1 MGGKDV
7 PPSPRPKSRRK
18 MNQNKQAR
26 LILFTRYP
34 EPGRTKTRLIPALG
48 AQGAAALQRR
58 MSEAIVTCMVRFAA
72 QYPVSLEI
80 RYADGNQQGMEAWLS
95 SDIPCLDQGEGDLG
109 DRLRLAFAQAFAQG
123 SRQVVVIGA
132 DCPDLTPALL
142 AQAFGA
148 LESRDLVL
156 GPAMDGGYYLIGL
169 NRPAPALFAE
179 IPWGSGEVL
188 TATLNQAQDLNLST
202 HLLEPL
208 ADVDRPE
215 DLRHFDHHPD
225 PR

>member
-7 PPSPRPKSRRK
+7 PPTHANRGK
-18 MNQNKQAR
+18 MDKTGQAR

-58 MSEAIVTCMVRFAA
+58 MSEAIVARMARFAA
-72 QYPVSLEI
+72 QYPVRPEI
-80 RYADGNQQGMEAWLS
+80 RYSDGTQQDMEAWLS
-95 SDIPCLDQGEGDLG
+95 SAIPCLPQGEGNLG
-109 DRLRLAFAQAFAQG
+109 DRLRRAFAQAFAQG
-123 SRQVVVIGA
+123 AQAVVVVGA
-132 DCPDLTPALL
+132 DCPGLTPALF

-148 LESRDLVL
+148 LKQQALVL

-169 NRPAPALFAE
+169 NHPAPDLFAG

-188 TATLNQAQDLNLST
+188 AATLKQARGLALST

-208 ADVDRPE
+208 ADVDRLE
-215 DLRHFDHHPD
+215 DLRHLDHHPD
-225 PR
+225 PQ

>member
-1 MGGKDV
+1 MD
-7 PPSPRPKSRRK
+7 RD
-18 MNQNKQAR
+18 NQAR

-48 AQGAAALQRR
+48 VQGAAALQQR
-58 MSEAIVTCMVRFAA
+58 MSETVISQMVQFAA
-72 QYPVSLEI
+72 NYPVSPEI
-80 RYADGNQQGMEAWLS
+80 RYTDGNQQAMEDWLS

-109 DRLRLAFAQAFAQG
+109 DRLRRAFAQAFAQG
-123 SRQVVVIGA
+123 ARRVVVIGA
-132 DCPDLTPALL
+132 DCPGLGPALF

-148 LESRDLVL
+148 LEREDLVL

-169 NRPAPALFAE
+169 NQPAPALFAD
-179 IPWGSGEVL
+179 IPWGSEKVL
-188 TATLNQAQDLNLST
+188 TATLEQAQAMALST

-215 DLRHFDHHPD
+215 DLRHFDYHPD
-225 PR
+225 SQ

>member
-1 MGGKDV
+1 MD
-7 PPSPRPKSRRK
+7 RNR
-18 MNQNKQAR
+18 QAR

-58 MSEAIVTCMVRFAA
+58 MSEAIVSHMVQFAS
-72 QYPVSLEI
+72 QSPVRPEI
-80 RYADGNQQGMEAWLS
+80 RYADGNQQAMADWFAN
-95 SDIPCLDQGEGDLG
+95 DIPCLTQGEGDLG
-109 DRLRLAFAQAFAQG
+109 DRLHRAFAQAFSQG
-123 SRQVVVIGA
+123 AGPVVVIGA
-132 DCPDLTPALL
+132 DCPGLTPALF
-142 AQAFGA
+142 AQAFAA
-148 LESRDLVL
+148 LGSHDLVL

-169 NRPAPALFAE
+169 KHPAPALFSE

-188 TATLNQAQDLNLST
+188 TTTLKQAQTLALAT

-215 DLRHFDHHPD
+215 DLRHFHHYPD
-225 PR
+225 PQ

>member
-1 MGGKDV
+1 MD
-7 PPSPRPKSRRK
+7 RDR
-18 MNQNKQAR
+18 QAR

-48 AQGAAALQRR
+48 IQGAAALQRR
-58 MSEAIVTCMVRFAA
+58 MSEALVAQMTRFAN
-72 QYPVSLEI
+72 QYPVSQEI
-80 RYADGNQQGMEAWLS
+80 RYTDGTQQSMAAWLS

-109 DRLRLAFAQAFAQG
+109 DRLHRAFAQAFAQG
-123 SRQVVVIGA
+123 CRPVVVIGA
-132 DCPDLTPALL
+132 DCPDLTPALF

-148 LESRDLVL
+148 LEEQNLVL

-169 NRPAPALFAE
+169 NLPAPALFTN

-188 TATLNQAQDLNLST
+188 AATLQQAQALHLST

-215 DLRHFDHHPD
+215 DLRHFDYHPD
-225 PR
+225 S

>member
-1 MGGKDV
+1 MD
-7 PPSPRPKSRRK
+7 R
-18 MNQNKQAR
+18 NKQAR

-48 AQGAAALQRR
+48 AEGAAALQQR
-58 MSEAIVTCMVRFAA
+58 MSEAIVSQMARFAG
-72 QYPVSLEI
+72 QYPVRLEI
-80 RYADGNQQGMEAWLS
+80 RYAGGNQQAVEAWLS
-95 SDIPCLDQGEGDLG
+95 SDIPCLAQGEGDLG
-109 DRLRLAFAQAFAQG
+109 DRLRRTFAQAFAQG

-132 DCPDLTPALL
+132 DCPHLTPALF
-142 AQAFGA
+142 ARAFDA

-169 NRPAPALFAE
+169 TRPAPGLFTE

-188 TATLNQAQDLNLST
+188 TATLKQAQGLHLST

-215 DLRHFDHHPD
+215 DL
-225 PR
+225 

>member
-1 MGGKDV
+1 MFRQITG
-7 PPSPRPKSRRK
+7 PEHRRK
-18 MNQNKQAR
+18 MNKDRQAR

-48 AQGAAALQRR
+48 AQGAATLQRQ
-58 MSEAIVTCMVRFAA
+58 MSEAIVAQMAAFAA

-80 RYADGNQQGMEAWLS
+80 RYADGNQQAMEAWLA

-109 DRLRLAFAQAFAQG
+109 DRLHLAFAQAFAQG
-123 SRQVVVIGA
+123 ARAVVVIGA
-132 DCPDLTPALL
+132 DCPGLAPALF
-142 AQAFGA
+142 AQAFVA
-148 LESRDLVL
+148 LTRNDLVL

-169 NRPAPALFAE
+169 KHPAPALFSQ
-179 IPWGSGEVL
+179 IPWGKGEVL
-188 TATLNQAQDLNLST
+188 AATLKQAQGLNLST

-215 DLRHFDHHPD
+215 DL
-225 PR
+225 

>member
-1 MGGKDV
+1 
-7 PPSPRPKSRRK
+7 
-18 MNQNKQAR
+18 MNQDRQAR

-48 AQGAAALQRR
+48 AEGAAALQRR
-58 MSEAIVTCMVRFAA
+58 MSEAIVSHMARFAA
-72 QYPVSLEI
+72 QSPVHLEI
-80 RYADGNQQGMEAWLS
+80 RYADGIQQAVEAWLS

-109 DRLRLAFAQAFAQG
+109 ARLHRAFTQAFAQG
-123 SRQVVVIGA
+123 AKKVVVIGA
-132 DCPDLTPALL
+132 DCPALTPPFFARAFAALDN
-142 AQAFGA
+142 Q
-148 LESRDLVL
+148 DLVL
-156 GPAMDGGYYLIGL
+156 GPAVDGGYYLVGL
-169 NRPAPALFAE
+169 NRPAPALFSE

-188 TATLNQAQDLNLST
+188 AATLKQAHSLNLSL

-225 PR
+225 PQ

>member
-1 MGGKDV
+1 MTQD
-7 PPSPRPKSRRK
+7 RP
-18 MNQNKQAR
+18 AR

-58 MSEAIVTCMVRFAA
+58 MSEAIVAQMTRFAA
-72 QYPVSLEI
+72 QYPVGLEI
-80 RYADGNQQGMEAWLS
+80 RYADGNQQAVEAWLS
-95 SDIPCLDQGEGDLG
+95 NDIPCLDQGEGDLG
-109 DRLRLAFAQAFAQG
+109 DRLRRTFAQAFFQG
-123 SRQVVVIGA
+123 CQQVVVLGA
-132 DCPDLTPALL
+132 DCPDLTPALF

-148 LESRDLVL
+148 LENQNLVL
-156 GPAMDGGYYLIGL
+156 GPAVDGGYYLVGL
-169 NRPAPALFAE
+169 NQPAPALFSD

-188 TATLNQAQDLNLST
+188 AATLKQAKGLNLSI

-215 DLRHFDHHPD
+215 DL
-225 PR
+225 